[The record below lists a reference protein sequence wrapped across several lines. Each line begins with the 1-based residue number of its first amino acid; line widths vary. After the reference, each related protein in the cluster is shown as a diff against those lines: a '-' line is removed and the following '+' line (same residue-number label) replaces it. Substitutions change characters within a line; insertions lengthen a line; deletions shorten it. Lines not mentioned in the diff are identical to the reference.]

1 MRPNTKN
8 DEKTQKSQ
16 NSRLRGPVQA
26 ITKNLKKQT
35 IYQLKCESLVG
46 ATRSMLNLRKPEHPP
61 RKNADLVNNNS
72 KFRRKR
78 RKNLAKKLK
87 ESGKKTQGIW
97 QKTQG
102 I

>member
-8 DEKTQKSQ
+8 DEKTQGYEAQSKQSQKNSKSKQ
-16 NSRLRGPVQA
+16 S
-26 ITKNLKKQT
+26 TNLNA
-35 IYQLKCESLVG
+35 SLG

-61 RKNADLVNNNS
+61 GRFFPTRNS
-72 KFRRKR
+72 AGNEERI
-78 RKNLAKKLK
+78 LQ
-87 ESGKKTQGIW
+87 KTQGMWQKKPPGIW